1 MDIGRHGGQSR
12 SGADGRHPSLL
23 WVAVVWFRV
32 VFGLCLA
39 TVGGVAFGHAWTSES
54 LPWWGVGGITLLVGL
69 LLVLSGLYARSRPPG
84 IIPQVIVTEETPE
97 AQEPLV
103 PLLGALLVYK
113 YQLITHKQ
121 LREALEEQRKTVPRR
136 RLGEILV
143 LRGLITLHELEESL
157 AFQQPQVPEEEAIQA
172 ADTSSVS

>member
-1 MDIGRHGGQSR
+1 LR
-12 SGADGRHPSLL
+12 SGAEGRQPSAL

-32 VFGLCLA
+32 VSGLCLA
-39 TVGGVAFGHAWTSES
+39 TVGGVAFGHAWTNES

-84 IIPQVIVTEETPE
+84 VTPE
-97 AQEPLV
+97 VVVPEGTREDQEPLV

-143 LRGLITLHELEESL
+143 LKGLITLRELEEAL
-157 AFQQPQVPEEEAIQA
+157 AFQQPQVPEEEP
-172 ADTSSVS
+172 V

>member
-1 MDIGRHGGQSR
+1 MDIGRHGDELR
-12 SGADGRHPSLL
+12 SSAEGRQPSAL

-39 TVGGVAFGHAWTSES
+39 TAGGVAFGHAWTNES

-69 LLVLSGLYARSRPPG
+69 LLVLSGLYARSQPPG
-84 IIPQVIVTEETPE
+84 VTPQVVIPEETPE
-97 AQEPLV
+97 AQEAVV

-121 LREALEEQRKTVPRR
+121 LRDALEEQRKAVPRR

-143 LRGLITLHELEESL
+143 LKGLITLRELEDAL
-157 AFQQPQVPEEEAIQA
+157 AFQQPQVPEEEP
-172 ADTSSVS
+172 V

>member
-1 MDIGRHGGQSR
+1 MDIGGHGGQSR
-12 SGADGRHPSLL
+12 SAVDGQRPSLL

-39 TVGGVAFGHAWTSES
+39 AAGGVAFGHAWTNES

-69 LLVLSGLYARSRPPG
+69 LLVLSGLYARSRPAGVVPE
-84 IIPQVIVTEETPE
+84 VIVAEEAPE
-97 AQEPLV
+97 ASEPLV

-143 LRGLITLHELEESL
+143 LRGLITLQELEEAL
-157 AFQQPQVPEEEAIQA
+157 AFQQPHVAEEAA
-172 ADTSSVS
+172 V

>member
-1 MDIGRHGGQSR
+1 MDIGRHGEQPR
-12 SGADGRHPSLL
+12 SGAGRHHPSLL

-39 TVGGVAFGHAWTSES
+39 TAGGVAFGHAWTNES
-54 LPWWGVGGITLLVGL
+54 LPWWGVGGVTLLTGL

-84 IIPQVIVTEETPE
+84 VIPQVIVVEETPE

-121 LREALEEQRKTVPRR
+121 LRDALEEQRKSVPRR

-143 LRGLITLHELEESL
+143 LKGLITLPELEEAL
-157 AFQQPQVPEEEAIQA
+157 AFQQPQAPVEE
-172 ADTSSVS
+172 VV

>member
-1 MDIGRHGGQSR
+1 MDIGRHGEQPR
-12 SGADGRHPSLL
+12 SGADGQHPSLL
-23 WVAVVWFRV
+23 WVAVVWLRV
-32 VFGLCLA
+32 VLGLCLA
-39 TVGGVAFGHAWTSES
+39 TAGGVAFGHAWTNES
-54 LPWWGVGGITLLVGL
+54 LPWWVVGGVTLLVGL

-84 IIPQVIVTEETPE
+84 VIPQVIVVEETPE

-121 LREALEEQRKTVPRR
+121 LRDALEEQRKSVPRR

-143 LRGLITLHELEESL
+143 LKGLITLPELEEAL
-157 AFQQPQVPEEEAIQA
+157 AAQQPQAPVEE
-172 ADTSSVS
+172 VV